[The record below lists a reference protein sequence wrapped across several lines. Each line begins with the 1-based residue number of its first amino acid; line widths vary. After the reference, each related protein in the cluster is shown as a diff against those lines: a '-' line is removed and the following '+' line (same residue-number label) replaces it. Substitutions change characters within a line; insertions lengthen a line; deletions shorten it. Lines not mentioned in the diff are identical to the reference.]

1 MSESET
7 INISVAD
14 KVYTVPR
21 RHALHYQ
28 EAIQQR
34 CIALMEAEAGEDIA
48 APTGFTI
55 GDGVSLKSGGP
66 RMTVSRI
73 ETYPGNPDK
82 CALIGCVWFT
92 RVNDD
97 VPATTKYPYD
107 GTRYTGYSG
116 EADFPADCL
125 EY

>member
-1 MSESET
+1 MSEKET
-7 INISVAD
+7 SNISVGD
-14 KVYTVPR
+14 KVYAVPR
-21 RHALHYQ
+21 RHILHYQ

-34 CIALMEAEAGEDIA
+34 CIALMEAEAEAGEDIA
-48 APTGFTI
+48 ALTGFTI
-55 GDGVSLKSGGP
+55 GDVVSLKSGGP

-73 ETYPGNPDK
+73 ETYPGK

-107 GTRYTGYSG
+107 GTRYADESC

>member
-1 MSESET
+1 MSERET

-21 RHALHYQ
+21 RHMLHYQ

-34 CIALMEAEAGEDIA
+34 CIALMAADEDSEEEG
-48 APTGFTI
+48 PRFTI
-55 GDGVSLKSGGP
+55 GDVVSLKSGGP

-73 ETYPGNPDK
+73 ETFPGNPDK

-97 VPATTKYPYD
+97 ATAAPRYPY
-107 GTRYTGYSG
+107 TAERYAEESC

-125 EY
+125 EP

>member
-34 CIALMEAEAGEDIA
+34 CIALMDEAEAGEDIA
-48 APTGFTI
+48 APTGFAI
-55 GDGVSLKSGGP
+55 GDVVSLKSGGP
-66 RMTVSRI
+66 RMTVEGISEEDGVVTVHCSWFALLSR
-73 ETYPGNPDK
+73 D
-82 CALIGCVWFT
+82 
-92 RVNDD
+92 
-97 VPATTKYPYD
+97 PAFPAWDQD
-107 GTRYTGYSG
+107 GVRYAATASRGVFG
-116 EADFPADCL
+116 ADCL